1 MPKVEDIYNLWN
13 ENKKSISNNCSLIKF
28 QQFQIIFMKVGINIG
43 FEQNGKG
50 KDFLRPVLV
59 YKKFNNRVFLGI
71 PLTSKENNDKFH
83 FEFEYKKGVKSYA
96 ILSQIKLF
104 DIQRAK
110 YYDGKISKGNF
121 KKLQEKMLDLIVTPL
136 NKEGEC
142 TKAICESILSK
153 EKSNVN
159 ILVTGSNGQLGSEI
173 RELSSNYS
181 YNFFFTDRN
190 NIDITSKDSIR
201 SFCQTNNI
209 NVIINCAAY
218 TAVDRAESD
227 EINADLIN
235 RKAVKKLAI
244 VSKELNI
251 KLIHISTDY
260 VFDGKNFKPYIE
272 EFQTNPQGIYGKTKL
287 DGENEMRDINP
298 KNSIIIR
305 TSWVYSSFGNNFVKT
320 MLRLGREK
328 ESLGVIFDQVGTPTY
343 ARDLALTIL
352 DIIPKITNEKVEIYN
367 YSNEG
372 VLSWYDFAKEI
383 MRMAKLN
390 CKINPI
396 QTFEYPT
403 PCSRPH
409 FSLLNKSKIKSTFNI
424 EIPFWKDSLDEC
436 LNTMGERK

>member
-1 MPKVEDIYNLWN
+1 MP
-13 ENKKSISNNCSLIKF
+13 NKN
-28 QQFQIIFMKVGINIG
+28 
-43 FEQNGKG
+43 
-50 KDFLRPVLV
+50 
-59 YKKFNNRVFLGI
+59 Y
-71 PLTSKENNDKFH
+71 
-83 FEFEYKKGVKSYA
+83 
-96 ILSQIKLF
+96 
-104 DIQRAK
+104 
-110 YYDGKISKGNF
+110 
-121 KKLQEKMLDLIVTPL
+121 
-136 NKEGEC
+136 
-142 TKAICESILSK
+142 
-153 EKSNVN
+153 N
-159 ILVTGSNGQLGSEI
+159 ILITGSNGQLGSEI

-218 TAVDRAESD
+218 TAVDKAESD
-227 EINADLIN
+227 EINADLVN
-235 RKAVKKLAI
+235 RKAVKKLAL
-244 VSKELNI
+244 VSQELDI

-260 VFDGKNFKPYIE
+260 VFDGRNFKPYKE
-272 EFQTNPQGIYGKTKL
+272 EFQTNPQGVYGKTKL

-320 MLRLGREK
+320 MIRLGKEK

-343 ARDLALTIL
+343 AKDLAKTIL
-352 DIIPKITNEKVEIYN
+352 DIIPQINNDKVEIYN

-383 MRMAKLN
+383 MKMAKLD

-396 QTFEYPT
+396 ETFQYPT
-403 PCSRPH
+403 PAKRPH

-424 EIPFWKDSLDEC
+424 EIPYWKDSLDEC
-436 LNTMGERK
+436 LKIMGERR